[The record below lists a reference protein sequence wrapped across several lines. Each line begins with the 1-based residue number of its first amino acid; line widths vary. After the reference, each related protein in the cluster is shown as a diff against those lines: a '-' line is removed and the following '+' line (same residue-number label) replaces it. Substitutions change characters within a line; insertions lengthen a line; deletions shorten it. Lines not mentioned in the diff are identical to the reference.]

1 MRKRQIKLKFSRRNE
16 VIKIRT
22 EVKKIKTRKVI
33 QKVSE
38 KKTWLFKVF
47 SKIDKYLAIQKIQ
60 INEVLNERE
69 DITTL
74 YSRNTYDHK
83 SM

>member
-1 MRKRQIKLKFSRRNE
+1 MRKRQIKLKFSRSNE
-16 VIKIRT
+16 VIKIRV
-22 EVKKIKTRKVI
+22 EVKKIKTRTII

-38 KKTWLFKVF
+38 TKTWFFKVF
-47 SKIDKYLAIQKIQ
+47 SKIDKCLAIRKIQ

-83 SM
+83 RI

>member
-1 MRKRQIKLKFSRRNE
+1 MRKIQIKLKFSRSNE
-16 VIKIRT
+16 VIKIRV
-22 EVKKIKTRKVI
+22 EVKKIKTRTII

-38 KKTWLFKVF
+38 TKTWFFKVF
-47 SKIDKYLAIQKIQ
+47 SKIDKCLAIGKIQ

-83 SM
+83 RI